1 MAKSTVTVLAEAA
14 ESVTSKTA
22 GVVPLL
28 PSVTVALAIE
38 SNGEVPGPEPS
49 SFVIVP
55 RPVPFSIS
63 APVGFERMTRK
74 VSFVSTAV
82 SPMTNTVTVFAV
94 WPGLKMSVPVAG
106 W

>member
-1 MAKSTVTVLAEAA
+1 MTVLALGADRVRLKA
-14 ESVTSKTA
+14 NAVF
-22 GVVPLL
+22 PLL
-28 PSVTVALAIE
+28 PSARVTAAMEIAGRV
-38 SNGEVPGPEPS
+38 S

-55 RPVPFSIS
+55 RSVPFSIS
-63 APVGFERMTRK
+63 APVGFERMTRN
-74 VSFVSTAV
+74 VSFVSTVV